1 MYLRKMSPSTTCL
14 YSAASMEPRMALAAA
29 QSWASKPR
37 LAEVPFRIVA
47 LSLRRLA
54 ISLTSCYRVANIE
67 PLAGIELGLAFT
79 ATRAS
84 EV

>member
-1 MYLRKMSPSTTCL
+1 
-14 YSAASMEPRMALAAA
+14 
-29 QSWASKPR
+29 